1 MTVQEWFEKYSQR
14 EQIYLIVVAVA
25 VTLYLL
31 LVVIWQPVAG
41 MRNEMATR
49 NIQVAEQ
56 LARVKSMA
64 SELQALKSSGSGQRS
79 LNMNQLIN
87 SSTNQYGIRPS
98 RIQPN
103 SRGETQLRFE
113 GVEFSKLLQWLHGIE
128 STEGVVIRE
137 VAINQG
143 DRGGIVKATIRL
155 GQGA

>member
-1 MTVQEWFEKYSQR
+1 MTVQEWFEKYTQR
-14 EQIYLIVVAVA
+14 EQLYLLVVAVV

-31 LVVIWQPVAG
+31 LVIIWQPIAG
-41 MRNEMATR
+41 MRNEMAKR
-49 NIQVAEQ
+49 NVEVAQQ

-64 SELQALKSSGSGQRS
+64 SELQALKSSGAGQSS
-79 LNMNQLIN
+79 LNMNTLIN
-87 SSTNQYGIRPS
+87 SSTSEYGIRPS

-113 GVEFSKLLQWLHGIE
+113 AVEFSKLLQWLNGIE

>member
-1 MTVQEWFEKYSQR
+1 
-14 EQIYLIVVAVA
+14 
-25 VTLYLL
+25 
-31 LVVIWQPVAG
+31 
-41 MRNEMATR
+41 
-49 NIQVAEQ
+49 
-56 LARVKSMA
+56 MA
-64 SELQALKSSGSGQRS
+64 SELQALKSSGSGQRT

-87 SSTNQYGIRPS
+87 SSTNQFGIRPS

-113 GVEFSKLLQWLHGIE
+113 SVEFARLLQWLHGIE

-137 VAINQG
+137 VAINQS

>member
-1 MTVQEWFEKYSQR
+1 MTVQEWFQKYTQR
-14 EQIYLIVVAVA
+14 EQIYLLAVAAA

-31 LVVIWQPVAG
+31 LVLIWQPVAG
-41 MRNEMATR
+41 MRNDMAAR
-49 NIQVAEQ
+49 NMQVAEQ

-64 SELQALKSSGSGQRS
+64 GELQALKSSGSGQRRV
-79 LNMNQLIN
+79 NMNQLIN
-87 SSTNQYGIRPS
+87 SSTNQFGIRPS

-113 GVEFSKLLQWLHGIE
+113 SVEFAKLLQWLHGIE

>member
-1 MTVQEWFEKYSQR
+1 MKLLEWFHKYTQR
-14 EQIYLIVVAVA
+14 EQVYLLVVAVA

-31 LVVIWQPVAG
+31 LVAIWQPVAG
-41 MRNEMATR
+41 MRDELAAR

-64 SELQALKSSGSGQRS
+64 VELQALRASGSGQRS
-79 LNMNQLIN
+79 VNLNQLIN

-113 GVEFSKLLQWLHGIE
+113 AVEFSRLLQWLYGIE

>member
-1 MTVQEWFEKYSQR
+1 MTVQEWFQKYTQR
-14 EQIYLIVVAVA
+14 EQIYLLAVAAA
-25 VTLYLL
+25 VTLYLP
-31 LVVIWQPVAG
+31 LVLIWQPVAG
-41 MRNEMATR
+41 MRNDMAAR
-49 NIQVAEQ
+49 NMQVAEQ

-64 SELQALKSSGSGQRS
+64 GELQALKSSGSGQRRV
-79 LNMNQLIN
+79 NMTELRN
-87 SSTNQYGIRPS
+87 SSTNQCGSRPS

-113 GVEFSKLLQWLHGIE
+113 SVEFAKLLQWLHGIE

-137 VAINQG
+137 VAISQG

>member
-1 MTVQEWFEKYSQR
+1 MTVQEWFQKYTQR
-14 EQIYLIVVAVA
+14 EQLYLLAVA
-25 VTLYLL
+25 TVVSLYLL
-31 LVVIWQPVAG
+31 LVVVWRPVAG
-41 MRNEMATR
+41 IRNEMAAR

-56 LARVKSMA
+56 LAMVRAMA
-64 SELQALKSSGSGQRS
+64 SELQALKSSGSGQRT

-87 SSTNQYGIRPS
+87 SSTNQFGIRPS

-113 GVEFSKLLQWLHGIE
+113 SVEFARLLQWLHGIE

-137 VAINQG
+137 VAINQS